1 MEKVL
6 ENEFAYV
13 TLLAGVATLITGI
26 IFRAFPPKKLRWYNS
41 IPLQSAWRQNEVIQ
55 RKAMRWTVKP
65 CFILAGLFIG
75 LAILSLTFH
84 SPVFTFH
91 SAIILTILC
100 YSVAILLRNT
110 YLKRHFDENGNPR
123 NSE

>member
-6 ENEFAYV
+6 ENEFASV
-13 TLLAGVATLITGI
+13 TLLAGIATLITGI

-41 IPLQSAWRQNEVIQ
+41 IPLQSAWQYNEVIQ

-65 CFILAGLFIG
+65 SFILAGLFIG
-75 LAILSLTFH
+75 LAILSLTLH
-84 SPVFTFH
+84 SSVFSFH

-100 YSVAILLRNT
+100 YSVVILLRNT
-110 YLKRHFDENGNPR
+110 YLKRHFDENGNPK
-123 NSE
+123 NYE